1 MKVYEVMEQYKDY
14 KFLIYSSNDECLFK
28 GYRAVCKSWC
38 LNMWVNEFVE
48 LSNKTVLIIIY

>member
-1 MKVYEVMEQYKDY
+1 MKVYELMEQYKDY
-14 KFLIYSSNDECLFK
+14 KFLICSSVYECLFI
-28 GYRAVCKSWC
+28 GYTAVCKSWC

>member
-14 KFLIYSSNDECLFK
+14 KFIICSHDDGCIFNA
-28 GYRAVCKSWC
+28 YRAVCNSWC

>member
-14 KFLIYSSNDECLFK
+14 KFLIYSSNDECLFN

-38 LNMWVNEFVE
+38 LNLYVEKFAELYDGVVIFV
-48 LSNKTVLIIIY
+48 Y